1 MDIALQQIIDSGV
14 DQPVP
19 SHGGDPAKRFR
30 HDPNSKVALAPA
42 RAGMACMQ
50 VTFILHVEL
59 GGIKAFLQSFTQ
71 NFRANGCGSIR
82 CALIHAPGGSD
93 GAAVGAPRPAF
104 VLPLSHRTCG
114 NMKIIV
120 AGVIP
125 YTLKCTQVLS
135 VKFRAT

>member
-1 MDIALQQIIDSGV
+1 M
-14 DQPVP
+14 P
-19 SHGGDPAKRFR
+19 SHGGDAAKRFG
-30 HDPNSKVALAPA
+30 HDPNSKVALAPL

-50 VTFILHVEL
+50 VTVILHSKL
-59 GGIKAFLQSFTQ
+59 GGIKAFLQSCTQ
-71 NFRANGCGSIR
+71 TLRATGCGLIR
-82 CALIHAPGGSD
+82 CGLVHRLGGSD
-93 GAAVGAPRPAF
+93 GAAVGGPRLVF
-104 VLPLSHRTCG
+104 VLLLSHRTCG

>member
-1 MDIALQQIIDSGV
+1 M
-14 DQPVP
+14 P
-19 SHGGDPAKRFR
+19 SHGGDPAKRFG
-30 HDPNSKVALAPA
+30 HDPNSKVALAPL

-50 VTFILHVEL
+50 VTFILHRKL

-71 NFRANGCGSIR
+71 TLRATGCGLIR
-82 CALIHAPGGSD
+82 CRLIHCPGGSD
-93 GAAVGAPRPAF
+93 GAAVGGPRPVF
-104 VLPLSHRTCG
+104 VLLLSHRTCG

>member
-1 MDIALQQIIDSGV
+1 MDIALQKIIDGGV

-19 SHGGDPAKRFR
+19 GHGGDPAKRFG

-50 VTFILHVEL
+50 VTFILHRKL
-59 GGIKAFLQSFTQ
+59 RGIKAFLQSFTQ
-71 NFRANGCGSIR
+71 TLRANGC
-82 CALIHAPGGSD
+82 HTPGGSD
-93 GAAVGAPRPAF
+93 GAAVGGPRPVF
-104 VLPLSHRTCG
+104 VLLLSHRTCG